1 MPLLAVL
8 LALVTHFRP
17 SSAQGPPSPRN
28 ANLTGTNLLDHD
40 APIASYFGKS
50 FLKENI
56 PYIDLPDKTIKDVYY
71 YRFTALQRHLLYATA
86 GTGYVITEFY
96 SGSVGYAGA
105 FSTINA
111 AAGHQL
117 EEARW
122 LQSAW
127 YSEDFTQIWTRGPG
141 YSNQYTQW
149 IQFAAVG
156 AANVTGN
163 SAFIGSQLGGLLR
176 MWHEWDSVFDSS
188 VGLYY
193 YTPEFDAQE
202 HSLPGYIA
210 DAALG
215 GGNPDNII
223 YHGPNTY
230 RPSHNAYMVANAEA
244 IVTVANAL
252 GNVSLA
258 QEYTRKA
265 DALKQS
271 MVTHL
276 WNESQAFFVDN
287 IKSGEPG
294 AGQVD
299 GREEVGFFPFRFG
312 IALSDN
318 YTNSTIHAL
327 YDKDI
332 FNTTHAPP
340 TLEVHNP
347 YFNATI
353 SGCCW
358 WNGQNWPYSTAHT
371 IQSLAAIHRMGG
383 GGGLTADQYIE
394 LLHNYALTQYKNG
407 KPYVAES
414 HYPEQDGWSQDSPNH
429 SEHYMHSTYINN
441 VITGII
447 GIMPRADSTLE
458 LSPII
463 PDSWSYFALENV
475 AYHGMLLTILYD
487 KDGSKYNNGLG
498 LTVFANDEK
507 IHNGPDLKV
516 NIPLP
521 DTNESANDSPIEVNI
536 AANPLG
542 SDGWPKASATFTWQD
557 NDVNQAN
564 DGTLYYDEV
573 PTNRWSNYQEHL
585 NPSDTLTIYLQR
597 PRNVTGVVLAI
608 FDDTRQKPNGAVAIP
623 AAIEITGGAGKL
635 LANESEFASHGLAN
649 DINVVSFNGTMEIYT
664 LHIKFTGQPGKAVGV
679 SEVQIWLPA
688 NIGPFYFAADAL
700 PDSAAIAFDEDSKA
714 TPNGTVI
721 ATRNSTSSIAF
732 SGIYA
737 KEVGRVEGMLRYKN
751 NATKE
756 VELDVTVNR
765 ILNSTVTLP
774 VTGNVYESVDMPL
787 TLWRGTNFV
796 TLRGGADGVF
806 VEGVEI
812 S

>member
-1 MPLLAVL
+1 MPPLAVL
-8 LALVTHFRP
+8 LPLITLLKP
-17 SSAQGPPSPRN
+17 SSAQGPPLPRN
-28 ANLTGTNLLDHD
+28 SNLTGTNFLDHD

-56 PYIDLPDKTIKDVYY
+56 PFIDLPDKTIEDVYY

-122 LQSAW
+122 LRSTW

-149 IQFAAVG
+149 IQYAAVG

-163 SAFIGSQLGGLLR
+163 TAFIESQLDGLLR
-176 MWHEWDSVFDSS
+176 MWHEWDGVFDSP

-215 GGNPDNII
+215 GGNPENII

-244 IVTVANAL
+244 IATVANAV

-258 QEYTRKA
+258 QEYTQKA

-271 MVTHL
+271 MISQL
-276 WNESQAFFVDN
+276 WNTSQAFFVDN

-312 IALSDN
+312 IALSEN
-318 YTNSTIHAL
+318 YTNSTIRAL

-332 FNTTHAPP
+332 FNTTYAPP

-371 IQSLAAIHRMGG
+371 IQSLAAIYRV
-383 GGGLTADQYIE
+383 GGLTANQYIDS
-394 LLHNYALTQYKNG
+394 LHNFAVTQYKGG

-414 HYPEQDGWSQDSPNH
+414 HYPEKDAWSQDSPNH
-429 SEHYMHSTYINN
+429 SEHYMHSTYVNN
-441 VITGII
+441 VITGVI
-447 GIMPRADSTLE
+447 GIVPRADNVLE
-458 LSPII
+458 LSPIV
-463 PDSWSYFALENV
+463 PDDWSYFALENV

-487 KDGSKYNNGLG
+487 KEGTKYQNGSG
-498 LTVFANDEK
+498 LTVFANSRK
-507 IHNGPDLKV
+507 IYNGPDLKA

-521 DTNESANDSPIEVNI
+521 DSSADVDDSPIDVNI

-542 SDGWPKASATFTWQD
+542 NDGWPKASATFTWQYD
-557 NDVNQAN
+557 DVNQAN
-564 DGTLYYDEV
+564 DGALYYDEV
-573 PTNRWSNYQEHL
+573 PTNRWSNYQETP
-585 NPSDTLTIYLQR
+585 NPSDTLTIALQR

-608 FDDTRQKPNGAVAIP
+608 FDD
-623 AAIEITGGAGKL
+623 
-635 LANESEFASHGLAN
+635 
-649 DINVVSFNGTMEIYT
+649 
-664 LHIKFTGQPGKAVGV
+664 
-679 SEVQIWLPA
+679 
-688 NIGPFYFAADAL
+688 
-700 PDSAAIAFDEDSKA
+700 
-714 TPNGTVI
+714 
-721 ATRNSTSSIAF
+721 
-732 SGIYA
+732 
-737 KEVGRVEGMLRYKN
+737 
-751 NATKE
+751 
-756 VELDVTVNR
+756 
-765 ILNSTVTLP
+765 
-774 VTGNVYESVDMPL
+774 
-787 TLWRGTNFV
+787 
-796 TLRGGADGVF
+796 
-806 VEGVEI
+806 
-812 S
+812 

>member
-1 MPLLAVL
+1 MAWLAVL
-8 LALVTHFRP
+8 VGLAAQIRISL
-17 SSAQGPPSPRN
+17 AQGPPLPHT
-28 ANLTGTNLLDHD
+28 ANITGTNFLDHVT
-40 APIASYFGKS
+40 PIANYFGKS
-50 FLKENI
+50 FLKQNI
-56 PYIDLPDKTIKDVYY
+56 PYIELPDKTIEEVYY

-122 LQSAW
+122 LRSTW
-127 YSEDFTQIWTRGPG
+127 YAEDFTQIWTRGPG

-149 IQFAAVG
+149 IQYAAIG

-163 SAFIGSQLGGLLR
+163 AAFIDSQLQGLLR
-176 MWHEWDSVFDSS
+176 MWSEWDGVFDRN

-215 GGNPDNII
+215 GGNPGDII

-244 IVTVANAL
+244 IAVVANAA
-252 GNVSLA
+252 GNSSLA
-258 QEYTRKA
+258 AEYKRKA
-265 DALKQS
+265 EDLKAAMIS
-271 MVTHL
+271 HL
-276 WNESQAFFVDN
+276 WNDTQAFFVDN

-312 IALSDN
+312 IALSEN
-318 YTNSTIHAL
+318 YTNPTIHAL

-332 FNTTHAPP
+332 FNTTYAPP
-340 TLEVHNP
+340 TLEVHNR

-353 SGCCW
+353 AGCCW

-371 IQSLAAIHRMGG
+371 IQSLAAIYRMGG
-383 GGGLTADQYIE
+383 LSAEKYVE
-394 LLHNYALTQYKNG
+394 SLHNFAITQYKDG

-414 HYPEQDGWSQDSPNH
+414 HYPELDGWSQDSPNH

-441 VITGII
+441 VITGLI
-447 GIMPRADSTLE
+447 GIVPRADDVLE

-463 PDSWSYFALENV
+463 PNSWPCFALENV
-475 AYHGMLLTILYD
+475 PYHGMLLTILYD
-487 KDGSKYNNGLG
+487 KDGTMFNNGTG
-498 LTVFANDEK
+498 LTVFANGK
-507 IHNGPDLKV
+507 SIHNSADLRV
-516 NIPLP
+516 NIILP
-521 DTNESANDSPIEVNI
+521 SNDAPKSDAPMDVNI

-542 SDGWPKASATFTWQD
+542 SQGWPRASATYTWQD

-564 DGTLYYDEV
+564 DGALYYDEV
-573 PTNRWSNYQEHL
+573 PTNRWSNYAPTIR
-585 NPSDTLTIYLQR
+585 PSDTLSIALQR
-597 PRNVTGVVLAI
+597 PRNVTGVVIAI
-608 FDDTRQKPNGAVAIP
+608 FDDTKQKENGSVAIP
-623 AAIEITGGAGKL
+623 AAIEITDGAGNL
-635 LANESEFASHGLAN
+635 LANESDFASTGVAN
-649 DINVVSFNGTMEIYT
+649 DINVISFNGTKEIHT
-664 LHIKFTGQPGKAVGV
+664 LNMKFTGQPGKSVGV
-679 SEVQIWLPA
+679 SEIQLWVPA
-688 NIGPFYFAADAL
+688 NTGPFYYAADAL
-700 PDSAAIAFDEDSKA
+700 PNRAIIAFDDDSKA

-721 ATRNSTSSIAF
+721 ETKNSTSSAAF
-732 SGIYA
+732 SGLYSAEGGDVDA
-737 KEVGRVEGMLRYKN
+737 KLSYKN
-751 NATKE
+751 NGTND
-756 VELDVTVNR
+756 VTLSVTVNR
-765 ILNSTVTLP
+765 ILNSTVTLAR
-774 VTGNVYESVDMPL
+774 TGNVYKTVDMPL
-787 TLWRGTNFV
+787 TLWRGTNFA
-796 TLRGGADGVF
+796 TLTGGAEGVF
-806 VEGVEI
+806 LEGIET